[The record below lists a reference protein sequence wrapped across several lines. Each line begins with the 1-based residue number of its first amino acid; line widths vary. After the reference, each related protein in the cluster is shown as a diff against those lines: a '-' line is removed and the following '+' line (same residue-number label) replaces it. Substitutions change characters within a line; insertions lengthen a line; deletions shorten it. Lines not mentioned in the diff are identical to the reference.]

1 MSKKI
6 KIVKNVKPNSSPEI
20 VEYTKEAI
28 EVVIALTEKKLAN
41 KAKVESELKKLKSI
55 QNQCD
60 NGLLNNDE
68 LTKFAKS
75 NLEKEISKLKKVLND
90 IEKYENELNTLKT
103 LKNSF

>member
-6 KIVKNVKPNSSPEI
+6 KIVKNVKPDLPEI

-41 KAKVESELKKLKSI
+41 KAKIESELKKFKRIL
-55 QNQCD
+55 NECD
-60 NGLLNNDE
+60 NGLLHNDE
-68 LTKFAKS
+68 LTNFAKS

-90 IEKYENELNTLKT
+90 IEKYESELNTLKT